1 MFTAE
6 CVSHTLAA
14 TRQRNDRDADF
25 RCGANPQR
33 GESSWEFQ
41 LKICDPSPVSSPP
54 ATSGIANN
62 SGETPL
68 HLLIPQL
75 RAVMDTRLTA
85 MRMENEVET
94 AMRKEIDELSTM
106 PVGQLRQKYLEVF
119 GEESRSNHK
128 QFLFRRIARG

>member
-14 TRQRNDRDADF
+14 TRQRNDRQADF

-33 GESSWEFQ
+33 GESSWEFR
-41 LKICDPSPVSSPP
+41 LKIYDPSPESLPS
-54 ATSGIANN
+54 ATSGIANDF
-62 SGETPL
+62 GEKRN
-68 HLLIPQL
+68 LLIPQL
-75 RAVMDTRLTA
+75 RAVMDMRLTA
-85 MRMENEVET
+85 MRMENEVEN
-94 AMRKEIDELSTM
+94 AMRKEIDELRMM